1 MQLDNRFRLASLL
14 LLLIS
19 PVSLF
24 AAPYLSEQT
33 TIAQCQEI
41 QCEPVT
47 CANPI
52 RLDGQCCPICVQPGK
67 NIIIF

>member
-1 MQLDNRFRLASLL
+1 MQLDNRLRQTALL

-24 AAPYLSEQT
+24 AAPYVSDSQT

-41 QCEPVT
+41 QCEPVS
-47 CANPI
+47 CANPV
-52 RLDGQCCPICVQPGK
+52 RLDGQCCPICIEPGK
-67 NIIIF
+67 RV